1 MSNDFS
7 KMHATVQSWVDR
19 DFLVGA
25 SSAVLVDGEIAD
37 VHHWGLAS
45 RESGAPMDDAVIF
58 RIFSN
63 TKLVTS
69 VAAMM
74 LVEQGLVSL
83 DDAVEVH
90 LPEFADLKV
99 LKEGATSV
107 EEVEPLASKPTI
119 RQLFCHNSGL
129 SYGLFQ
135 ESIVDALYLQQG
147 LLAPTGSLEALVAAL
162 PSIPLANQPG
172 RRWQYSVA
180 TDVLAR
186 LIEVKSGLAFDAFL
200 QQHVFAP
207 LRMVDTDFWVP
218 PEKAHRLAGNYAPTD
233 PMDPLVPGLAPTPDA
248 LLGAYTTQ
256 RSLKSGG
263 GGLVST
269 LADYTRFI
277 RMLVNDGELDG
288 ARVLQAETLA
298 EMRRNQLP
306 AGLQVQLPTGWT
318 MPETT
323 FGLGFALKG
332 TPAEGEP
339 DTAIGEYHWGGLAG
353 THSWISPEAKVAGI
367 IFTQRLPGFWHPFSH
382 DFKREVY
389 AAVS

>member
-1 MSNDFS
+1 MSHDFS
-7 KMHATVQSWVDR
+7 KMHAAVQSWVDR
-19 DFLVGA
+19 DFLAGA
-25 SSAVLVDGEIAD
+25 SSAVIVDGEVAD

-45 RESGAPMDDAVIF
+45 RETGAPMDDSVIF

-63 TKLVTS
+63 TKLITS

-74 LVEQGLVSL
+74 LVEQGRVSL

-99 LKEGATSV
+99 LREGASSLEDV
-107 EEVEPLASKPTI
+107 EALASRPTI
-119 RQLFCHNSGL
+119 RQLFCHNAGL

-135 ESIVDALYLQQG
+135 ESPVDALYLQHG

-162 PSIPLANQPG
+162 PSIPLAGQPG

-186 LIEVKSGLAFDAFL
+186 LIEVKSGLAFDAYL
-200 QQHVFAP
+200 KRHVLEP
-207 LRMVDTDFWVP
+207 LAMVDTDFWVP
-218 PEKAHRLAGNYAPTD
+218 PEKAHRLAANYAPTD
-233 PMDPLVPGLAPTPDA
+233 PMDPMVPGLNASPDA
-248 LLGAYTTQ
+248 LLGAYTE
-256 RSLKSGG
+256 RRPLMSGG

-269 LADYTRFI
+269 LADYTRFV
-277 RMLVNDGELDG
+277 RMLVGDGELDG
-288 ARVLQAETLA
+288 VRILQADTLA

-306 AGLQVQLPTGWT
+306 DGLQVELPTGWS
-318 MPETT
+318 MPETR

-332 TPAEGEP
+332 APAEGEP
-339 DTAIGEYHWGGLAG
+339 ETAVGEYHWGGLAG
-353 THSWISPEAKVAGI
+353 THSWISPRAGVAGI

-389 AAVS
+389 AAVG

>member
-1 MSNDFS
+1 MRHDFS
-7 KMHATVQSWVDR
+7 KMHAAVQSWVDR

-25 SSAVLVDGEIAD
+25 SSAVLVDGEVAD

-45 RESGAPMDDAVIF
+45 RETGAAMDDSVIF

-74 LVEQGLVSL
+74 LVEAGLVSL
-83 DDAVEVH
+83 DDPVELH

-99 LKEGATSV
+99 LAQGAKSV
-107 EEVEPLASKPTI
+107 DEVEPLASKPTI
-119 RQLFCHNSGL
+119 RQLFCHNAGL

-147 LLAPTGSLEALVAAL
+147 VLAPTNTLEGLVAAL

-186 LIEVKSGLAFDAFL
+186 LIEVKSGLAFDEFL
-200 QQHVFAP
+200 KTRILEP
-207 LRMVDTDFWVP
+207 LAMVDTDFRVP

-233 PMDPLVPGLAPTPDA
+233 PMDPLVPGLNPAPDA
-248 LLGAYTTQ
+248 LLGAYTEQ
-256 RSLKSGG
+256 RPLKSGG

-277 RMLVNDGELDG
+277 RMLVRDGELDG
-288 ARVLQAETLA
+288 VRILQADTLA

-306 AGLQVQLPTGWT
+306 AGQQVQLPTGWT
-318 MPETT
+318 MPETV

-332 TPAEGEP
+332 TPADGEP
-339 DTAIGEYHWGGLAG
+339 ETAIGEYHWGGLAG
-353 THSWISPEAKVAGI
+353 THSWIAPRANVAGI

-389 AAVS
+389 AAVG